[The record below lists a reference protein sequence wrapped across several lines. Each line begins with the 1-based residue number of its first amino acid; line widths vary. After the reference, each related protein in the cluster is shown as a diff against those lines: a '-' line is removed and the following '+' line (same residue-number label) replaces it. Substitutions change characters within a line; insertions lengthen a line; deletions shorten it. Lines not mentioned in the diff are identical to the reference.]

1 MASVTWTPKAQNDLQ
16 AAYEY
21 IARDSRRLAEAFVL
35 RVEAAVDRLAAFP
48 ESGRMVPEFRRRD
61 IREVIVQRYRV
72 FYRIRAGNVEVLSVL
87 HGARDIRASDL
98 PLPDD
103 A

>member
-1 MASVTWTPKAQNDLQ
+1 MASVTWTPKARSDLE
-16 AAYEY
+16 AVYEY
-21 IARDSRRLAEAFVL
+21 IARDSRRLAQAFVV

-48 ESGRMVPEFRRRD
+48 ESGRMAPEFRRRD
-61 IREVIVQRYRV
+61 IRELIVQRYRV

-87 HGARDIRASDL
+87 HGARDIQASDVL
-98 PLPDD
+98 LPDD